1 MRLTSHVLSNPCQ
14 ILEIPRYFKQD
25 YFCVIVIALFDS
37 FQEKAP
43 PAQDKWPKTSKPLKV
58 VRTRSNRLTNRFF
71 PFDEIETEAVLSMDD
86 DIVMLTADELEFGY
100 QVRVNDPLQ
109 D

>member
-1 MRLTSHVLSNPCQ
+1 
-14 ILEIPRYFKQD
+14 
-25 YFCVIVIALFDS
+25 
-37 FQEKAP
+37 
-43 PAQDKWPKTSKPLKV
+43 LKV

-100 QVRVNDPLQ
+100 QVSDVLKPFFLFVTGEEAA
-109 D
+109 